1 MESGLRVGKRSK
13 LHGSS
18 RRRSA
23 ADEIDRNSRTGKE
36 KSVWRIACS
45 TLLGSLMVVGLFIA
59 LAKLAPMPGRADD
72 DKDRLGG
79 NDKDGRAK
87 IEALRAQVESLQAA
101 VSALQGQVNTLQTQ
115 LTAVQSNRA
124 LLLGQF
130 VNVDFAME
138 KGVRAPET

>member
-1 MESGLRVGKRSK
+1 
-13 LHGSS
+13 
-18 RRRSA
+18 
-23 ADEIDRNSRTGKE
+23 
-36 KSVWRIACS
+36 
-45 TLLGSLMVVGLFIA
+45 MVAGLFMA
-59 LAKLAPMPGRADD
+59 LAPMPARADD
-72 DKDRLGG
+72 DKDRRRG
-79 NDKDGRAK
+79 NDKDTRAE
-87 IEALRAQVESLQAA
+87 IEALRAEVESLQAA